1 MKGIGYA
8 CDWELGSL
16 SGGPS
21 PGTTVS
27 QRTRWWD
34 LWLHFCRE
42 MYLKLLLTPCKV
54 DSEEERAD
62 IFTKAMTKASDDY
75 FKFRNDLMNIG
86 AADLARIRG
95 E

>member
-1 MKGIGYA
+1 M
-8 CDWELGSL
+8 
-16 SGGPS
+16 
-21 PGTTVS
+21 
-27 QRTRWWD
+27 
-34 LWLHFCRE
+34 
-42 MYLKLLLTPCKV
+42 KLLLTPCKV

>member
-1 MKGIGYA
+1 MMIDNEGMWFNIRNEG
-8 CDWELGSL
+8 
-16 SGGPS
+16 
-21 PGTTVS
+21 VS